1 MNLDYNYELGKDTSL
16 YNLNELYNK
25 WELEEDDYSKHL
37 KCTKDGESLNIIYL
51 ITAYNYNM
59 FISYYFI
66 IYLYQ
71 ITGLFFIPTP
81 LIGIIKYF

>member
-25 WELEEDDYSKHL
+25 WELEEYNYSKHI
-37 KCTKDGESLNIIYL
+37 KFTKDGESIIYL

-81 LIGIIKYF
+81 LIGLIKYF